1 MELSSF
7 KEAIQMQF
15 NGLMMKTIKGTL
27 KQKRKQLSRYSKH
40 EVLFCELG
48 KLLLNEHATTTDNYA
63 SYLTEFQIL
72 CFSILVHNE
81 KISTVLKELS
91 ERQRSFILLYY
102 FYDMSDREIATLY
115 HISRS
120 AVGYTRNKGLERLKV
135 LLNEELSE

>member
-27 KQKRKQLSRYSKH
+27 KQKRKQLSSYSKH

-48 KLLLNEHATTTDNYA
+48 KLLLNEQATTTDNCA

-72 CFSILVHNE
+72 RFSILVHNE
-81 KISTVLKELS
+81 KINIVLKELP

-102 FYDMSDREIATLY
+102 FYDMSDREIVTLY

-135 LLNEELSE
+135 LLNEKLSE